1 MVDIYF
7 SKWFEPRSLSR
18 LCGLIVRVRV
28 VPRRTVVGVIDRRF
42 DNLSG
47 SHHQSH
53 VKCVLSL
60 YGIYVSGQLSRD
72 VIGCFKSNR
81 WLSRDVIGCWF
92 VKSCCYLL

>member
-1 MVDIYF
+1 M
-7 SKWFEPRSLSR
+7 
-18 LCGLIVRVRV
+18 RV
-28 VPRRTVVGVIDRRF
+28 VPKMTVVSDIDRRF

-53 VKCVLSL
+53 VNYVSSV

-81 WLSRDVIGCWF
+81 WLKRDVIGCF
-92 VKSCCYLL
+92 KSNR